1 MNVPPGLANFK
12 TWPLMSVHYWGEEA
26 AGRWEL
32 TITNAGDRTAF
43 LAGGKLILYGTQSQ
57 YNT

>member
-1 MNVPPGLANFK
+1 
-12 TWPLMSVHYWGEEA
+12 MSVHYWGEEA

-43 LAGGKLILYGTQSQ
+43 LAGGKLILYGTQSPH
-57 YNT
+57 NT